1 MFVKIEEGKNS
12 GMSKIKKKITE
23 KDKRESTCQKK
34 KKREVGNS
42 CQVIKKPS
50 VKM

>member
-12 GMSKIKKKITE
+12 GMSKVKKKITK
-23 KDKRESTCQKK
+23 KDQRESMCQKK
-34 KKREVGNS
+34 KKMEVGNS
-42 CQVIKKPS
+42 CQVINKPN